1 MDVWCVSLCSIDKR
15 TYSECVQ
22 MYIHKLKA
30 ASIGQP
36 SEFVSFVSFL
46 FVRTQQALTV
56 IFVRFTLEKPS
67 LFGETLETLT
77 AAVQAAGFPAF
88 RAKQLLE
95 WLYKKR
101 VQSWEAMTNL
111 PKNFREWLAD
121 TYILYPTQPVLDKR
135 SDDVTQ
141 KFLLELEDRSLI
153 ETVLI
158 RAPQTG
164 VGQEKSRK
172 TVCVSI
178 QVGCAYGCKFCAS
191 GLAGFKRNLLAAE
204 VVSQLMHICRMED
217 AHTARAKDEIAS
229 FDNIVFMG
237 MGEPLANYDTLVRTI
252 KILNADWGLNF
263 GARRIT
269 VSTSGLA
276 PKILQLADEGIPVRL
291 AISLHGA
298 TNEVRERIMPVNKR
312 YPLEQLI
319 PAAKAFQQKHGRM
332 LTLEFILIEDVND
345 SREQAR
351 ELAKIAR
358 ELHAHVNCIPYNKVE
373 GLEWKRP
380 SIRRQDQFVEQL
392 RQAGV
397 SVTIRRE
404 KGHDIN
410 AACGQLRLKT
420 EKAMAE
426 AESKPSNPFLK
437 P

>member
-1 MDVWCVSLCSIDKR
+1 VK
-15 TYSECVQ
+15 
-22 MYIHKLKA
+22 
-30 ASIGQP
+30 
-36 SEFVSFVSFL
+36 
-46 FVRTQQALTV
+46 
-56 IFVRFTLEKPS
+56 FTPEKPS
-67 LFGETLETLT
+67 LFGETLESLT
-77 AAVQAAGFPAF
+77 ERVVEAGFPSF
-88 RAKQLLE
+88 RGKQVME

-101 VQSWEAMTNL
+101 VDEWDAMSNL
-111 PKNFREWLAD
+111 PKAFRTWLD
-121 TYILYPTQPVLDKR
+121 GQYILYPTNSLLDKR

-141 KFLLELEDRSLI
+141 KFLLELEDKSLI

-164 VGQEKSRK
+164 VGQESSRK

-191 GLAGFKRNLLAAE
+191 GLAGFKRNLMVAE
-204 VVSQLMHICRMED
+204 VVSQLMHICKMED
-217 AHTARAKDEIAS
+217 AHTKRAKEEIAS

-237 MGEPLANYDTLVRTI
+237 MGEPLANYDTLVQTI
-252 KILNADWGLNF
+252 KILNAEWGLNF

-276 PKILQLADEGIPVRL
+276 PRIMQLAQEGVAVRL

-298 TNEVRERIMPVNKR
+298 TNEVRSQIMPVNKK
-312 YPLEQLI
+312 YPLEELI
-319 PAAKAFQQKHGRM
+319 PAAKAFKDKHGRM
-332 LTLEFILIEDVND
+332 LTLEFIMIEDIND
-345 SREQAR
+345 SLDQAK
-351 ELAKIAR
+351 ELTKIAR

-380 SIRRQDQFVEQL
+380 SVRRQDAFVDVL
-392 RQAGV
+392 RKGGV

-420 EKAMAE
+420 EKAMAVAE
-426 AESKPSNPFLK
+426 AKPSSPYIDPK
-437 P
+437 R

>member
-1 MDVWCVSLCSIDKR
+1 M
-15 TYSECVQ
+15 
-22 MYIHKLKA
+22 
-30 ASIGQP
+30 
-36 SEFVSFVSFL
+36 
-46 FVRTQQALTV
+46 
-56 IFVRFTLEKPS
+56 RFTPEKPS
-67 LFGETLETLT
+67 LFGETLESLT
-77 AAVQAAGFPAF
+77 AQSKDAGFPAF
-88 RAKQLLE
+88 RAKQVMD

-101 VQSWEAMTNL
+101 IDSWDAMTNL
-111 PKNFREWLAD
+111 PKNFREWLD
-121 TYILYPTQPVLDKR
+121 DHFVLYPTRSLLDKR
-135 SDDVTQ
+135 SNDVTQ
-141 KFLLELEDRSLI
+141 KFLLELEDKSLI

-191 GLAGFKRNLLAAE
+191 GLAGFKRNLMAAE
-204 VVSQLMHICRMED
+204 VVSQLMHICKMED
-217 AHTARAKDEIAS
+217 AHTERAKQEIAS

-237 MGEPLANYDTLVRTI
+237 MGEPLANYDTLVQTV

-276 PKILQLADEGIPVRL
+276 PQIMKLAEEGVAVRL

-298 TNEVRERIMPVNKR
+298 TNEVRNQIMPINKK
-312 YPLEQLI
+312 YPLEKLI
-319 PAAKAFQQKHGRM
+319 PAAKAFKEKHGRM
-332 LTLEFILIEDVND
+332 LTLEFILIEDIND
-345 SREQAR
+345 SLDQAR

-373 GLEWKRP
+373 GLEWTRP
-380 SIRRQDQFVEQL
+380 SIRRQDTFVDHL
-392 RQAGV
+392 RKAGV

-426 AESKPSNPFLK
+426 TEARPSSPFLA
-437 P
+437 PDTH

>member
-1 MDVWCVSLCSIDKR
+1 
-15 TYSECVQ
+15 
-22 MYIHKLKA
+22 
-30 ASIGQP
+30 
-36 SEFVSFVSFL
+36 
-46 FVRTQQALTV
+46 
-56 IFVRFTLEKPS
+56 VRFQPAKPS
-67 LFGETLETLT
+67 LFGETLESLT
-77 AAVQAAGFPAF
+77 EAVKAAGYPGF
-88 RAKQLLE
+88 RAKQVME

-101 VQSWEAMTNL
+101 VGTWDAMTNL
-111 PKNFREWLAD
+111 PKAFRGWLD
-121 TYILYPTQPVLDKR
+121 ETYILYPTQPLLDKR

-141 KFLLELEDRSLI
+141 KFLLELEDKSLI

-191 GLAGFKRNLLAAE
+191 GLAGFRRNLGPAE

-217 AHTARAKDEIAS
+217 AHTERAKDEIAS

-252 KILNADWGLNF
+252 KILNAEWGLNF

-269 VSTSGLA
+269 VSTSGVA
-276 PKILQLADEGIPVRL
+276 PKIKQLAEEGVAVRL

-298 TNEVRERIMPVNKR
+298 TNEVRNKIMPVNKR
-312 YPLEQLI
+312 YPLEELI
-319 PAAKAFQQKHGRM
+319 PAAKAFKERHGRM
-332 LTLEFILIEDVND
+332 LTLEFIMIEDIND
-345 SREQAR
+345 SIDQAR
-351 ELAKIAR
+351 ELAKIAKD
-358 ELHAHVNCIPYNKVE
+358 LHAHVNCIPYNKVE
-373 GLEWKRP
+373 GLEWVRP
-380 SIRRQDQFVEQL
+380 SVRKQDAFVDYL
-392 RQAGV
+392 RKAGV

-420 EKAMAE
+420 EKQMAE
-426 AESKPSNPFLK
+426 AEAKPSNPFQK
-437 P
+437 PADTE

>member
-1 MDVWCVSLCSIDKR
+1 MEI
-15 TYSECVQ
+15 
-22 MYIHKLKA
+22 LKN
-30 ASIGQP
+30 P
-36 SEFVSFVSFL
+36 CKF
-46 FVRTQQALTV
+46 ALV
-56 IFVRFTLEKPS
+56 KFTPAKPS
-67 LFGETLETLT
+67 LFGETLESLKER
-77 AAVQAAGFPAF
+77 VVEAGFPAF
-88 RAKQLLE
+88 RAKQVME

-101 VQSWEAMTNL
+101 VDEWEAMTNL
-111 PKNFREWLAD
+111 PKAFRAWLD
-121 TYILYPTQPVLDKR
+121 EQYILYPTNSLLDKR

-141 KFLLELEDRSLI
+141 KFLLELEDKSLI

-164 VGQEKSRK
+164 VGQESSRK

-191 GLAGFKRNLLAAE
+191 GLAGFKRNLMAAE
-204 VVSQLMHICRMED
+204 VVSQLMHICKMED
-217 AHTARAKDEIAS
+217 AHTKRAKEEIAS

-237 MGEPLANYDTLVRTI
+237 MGEPLANYDTLVQTI
-252 KILNADWGLNF
+252 KILNAEWGLNF

-276 PKILQLADEGIPVRL
+276 PKIMQLAQEGVAVRL

-298 TNEVRERIMPVNKR
+298 TNEVRNQIMPVNKK
-312 YPLEQLI
+312 YPLEELI
-319 PAAKAFQQKHGRM
+319 PAAKAFKERHGRM
-332 LTLEFILIEDVND
+332 LTLEFIMIEDIND
-345 SREQAR
+345 SLDQAK
-351 ELAKIAR
+351 ELTKIAR
-358 ELHAHVNCIPYNKVE
+358 DLHAHVNCIPYNKVE

-380 SIRRQDQFVEQL
+380 SVRRQDAFVDVL
-392 RQAGV
+392 RKGGV

-426 AESKPSNPFLK
+426 AEAKPSSPYIDPK
-437 P
+437 QSAE

>member
-1 MDVWCVSLCSIDKR
+1 MK
-15 TYSECVQ
+15 
-22 MYIHKLKA
+22 
-30 ASIGQP
+30 
-36 SEFVSFVSFL
+36 FVP
-46 FVRTQQALTV
+46 
-56 IFVRFTLEKPS
+56 EKPS
-67 LFGETLETLT
+67 LFGETLESLT
-77 AAVQAAGFPAF
+77 EQIVTAGYPKF
-88 RAKQLLE
+88 RAKQVME

-101 VQSWEAMTNL
+101 VSEWAKMTNL
-111 PKNFREWLAD
+111 PKDFRAWLD
-121 TYILYPTQPVLDKR
+121 ETFILYPTQPVLDKR

-141 KFLLELEDRSLI
+141 KLLMELGDRSLI

-158 RAPQTG
+158 RAPQKG
-164 VGQEKSRK
+164 VGQEDSRK

-191 GLAGFKRNLLAAE
+191 GLAGFRRNLMAAE
-204 VVSQLMHICRMED
+204 VVSQLMHICRLED
-217 AHTARAKDEIAS
+217 AHTPRAREEIAS

-252 KILNADWGLNF
+252 RILNADWGLNF

-276 PKILQLADEGIPVRL
+276 PQIEQLAEEGVAVRL

-298 TNEVRERIMPVNKR
+298 TNEVRERIMPINKR
-312 YPLEQLI
+312 YPLEVLI

-332 LTLEFILIEDVND
+332 LTLEFILIEEIND
-345 SREQAR
+345 SLDQAR
-351 ELAKIAR
+351 ELVKIAR
-358 ELHAHVNCIPYNKVE
+358 DLHAHVNCIPYNTVE
-373 GLEWKRP
+373 GLGWKRP
-380 SIRRQDQFVEQL
+380 SIRRQDAFVEVLQK
-392 RQAGV
+392 AGV

-426 AESKPSNPFLK
+426 QEQRPQRT
-437 P
+437 

>member
-1 MDVWCVSLCSIDKR
+1 MQTKDAGTLR
-15 TYSECVQ
+15 
-22 MYIHKLKA
+22 A
-30 ASIGQP
+30 
-36 SEFVSFVSFL
+36 
-46 FVRTQQALTV
+46 
-56 IFVRFTLEKPS
+56 VRFTPQKPS

-77 AAVQAAGFPAF
+77 DAVKEAGFPGF
-88 RAKQLLE
+88 RAKQLMD

-101 VQSWEAMTNL
+101 VESWDAMTNL
-111 PKNFREWLAD
+111 PKNFREWLDAN
-121 TYILYPTQPVLDKR
+121 YILYPTQSLLDKR

-141 KFLLELEDRSLI
+141 KFLLELEDKSLI

-164 VGQEKSRK
+164 VGQENSRK

-217 AHTARAKDEIAS
+217 AHTPRAKEEIAS

-276 PKILQLADEGIPVRL
+276 PKIRQLAEEGVPVRL

-298 TNEVRERIMPVNKR
+298 TNEVREKIMPVNKR
-312 YPLEQLI
+312 YPLEELI
-319 PAAKAFQQKHGRM
+319 PAAKAFKDKHGRM
-332 LTLEFILIEDVND
+332 LTLEFIMIEGIND
-345 SREQAR
+345 SIEQAR
-351 ELAKIAR
+351 ELARIAK
-358 ELHAHVNCIPYNKVE
+358 ELHAHVNCIPYNKVD
-373 GLEWKRP
+373 GLEWRRP
-380 SIRRQDQFVEQL
+380 SVRRQDAFVESL
-392 RQAGV
+392 RKAGV

-426 AESKPSNPFLK
+426 SEQKPGNPFLD
-437 P
+437 PSL